1 MSLQKHQ
8 DVPTKSPPRAIK
20 RVLLVDDSQLQ
31 RRILSASLVRDG
43 YEVHE
48 AASGEEALQH
58 CLHQRP
64 DLIISDWVMPGMD
77 GLEFCQAFRA
87 LPSDGYGYFIL
98 LTSKS
103 EKAEVA
109 KGLESGAD
117 DFISKPVNAHELRA
131 RINAGDR
138 ILRMQKELTQK
149 NEVISQTLGEL
160 RRLYGLLDNDLLEA
174 KELQQSLVKETFQ
187 VFDSGSVSYMLQ
199 PSGHVGGDLVGHYR
213 ISPHQIGLYALD
225 VSGHG
230 VSSALMTARLAGYLS
245 SNSAD
250 QNIALV
256 SNENGETKYLA
267 PSQVAARL
275 NNILLS
281 ELETEHYFTML
292 LAVLDLKLGRV
303 SMTQAGH
310 PHPVI
315 LRKTGKVEFLGSGGF
330 PIGLIKDVEYQEL
343 EVDLNEGDRLLI
355 LSDGV
360 TECSGPDGHLLGESA
375 LSKLLYQLRN
385 QPVETMLADLHKRLI
400 AFSGS
405 EKMSDDVSG
414 ILFEFSP
421 CARHCKHVAAKC

>member
-1 MSLQKHQ
+1 M
-8 DVPTKSPPRAIK
+8 
-20 RVLLVDDSQLQ
+20 LLVDDSRLQ
-31 RRILSASLVRDG
+31 RRILTASLLRDG
-43 YEVHE
+43 YEVQE

-58 CLHQRP
+58 CLHHRP

-87 LPSDGYGYFIL
+87 LPSEGYGYFIL

-103 EKAEVA
+103 EKEEVA
-109 KGLESGAD
+109 RGLESGAD
-117 DFISKPVNAHELRA
+117 DFISKPVNANELRA

-149 NEVISQTLGEL
+149 NKVISQTLGEL

-174 KELQQSLVKETFQ
+174 KKLQQSLVKETFQ
-187 VFDSGSVSYMLQ
+187 VFDKGSVSYMLQ
-199 PSGHVGGDLVGHYR
+199 PSGHVGGDLIGHYK
-213 ISPHQIGLYALD
+213 ISSQKIGLYALD

-256 SNENGETKYLA
+256 SQENGETAHLA

-275 NNILLS
+275 NEILLS

-292 LAVLDLKLGRV
+292 LAVLDLETGRV
-303 SMTQAGH
+303 VMAQAGH

-315 LRKTGKVEFLGSGGF
+315 LRKTGEVEVLGTGGF
-330 PIGLIKDVEYQEL
+330 PIGLIKGVEYQDFEITL
-343 EVDLNEGDRLLI
+343 FEGDRLFI

-360 TECSGPDGHLLGESA
+360 TECAGPDGRLLGEKA
-375 LSKLLYQLRN
+375 LSKLLVQLRD
-385 QPVETMLADLHKRLI
+385 QPVETVLTDLHNKLT

-414 ILFEFSP
+414 IVFEYSP
-421 CARHCKHVAAKC
+421 EACHLKHPAAKC

>member
-1 MSLQKHQ
+1 M
-8 DVPTKSPPRAIK
+8 
-20 RVLLVDDSQLQ
+20 LLVDDSRLQ
-31 RRILSASLVRDG
+31 RRILTASLLRDG
-43 YEVHE
+43 YEVQE

-58 CLHQRP
+58 CLHHRP

-87 LPSDGYGYFIL
+87 LPSEGYGYFIL

-103 EKAEVA
+103 EKEEVA
-109 KGLESGAD
+109 RGLESGAD
-117 DFISKPVNAHELRA
+117 DFISKPVNANELRA

-149 NEVISQTLGEL
+149 NKVISQTLGEL

-174 KELQQSLVKETFQ
+174 KKLQQSLVKETFQ
-187 VFDSGSVSYMLQ
+187 IFDKGSVSYMLQ
-199 PSGHVGGDLVGHYR
+199 PSGHVGGDLIGHYR
-213 ISPHQIGLYALD
+213 ISSQKIGLYALD

-256 SNENGETKYLA
+256 SQENGETAHLA

-275 NNILLS
+275 NEILLS

-292 LAVLDLKLGRV
+292 LAVLDLETGRV
-303 SMTQAGH
+303 VMAQAGH

-315 LRKTGKVEFLGSGGF
+315 LRKTGEIEFLGAGGF
-330 PIGLIKDVEYQEL
+330 PIGLIKGVEYQDFEITL
-343 EVDLNEGDRLLI
+343 FEGDRLFI

-360 TECSGPDGHLLGESA
+360 TECAGPDGRLLGEKA
-375 LSKLLYQLRN
+375 LSELLVQLRD
-385 QPVETMLADLHKRLI
+385 QPVETLLTDLHNKLI

-414 ILFEFSP
+414 IVFEYSP
-421 CARHCKHVAAKC
+421 EACHLKHPAAKC

>member
-1 MSLQKHQ
+1 M
-8 DVPTKSPPRAIK
+8 
-20 RVLLVDDSQLQ
+20 LLVDDSRLQ
-31 RRILSASLVRDG
+31 RRILTASLVRDG
-43 YEVHE
+43 YDVVE
-48 AASGEEALQH
+48 AASGEDALQL
-58 CLHQRP
+58 CRQQAP

-77 GLEFCQAFRA
+77 GLEFCKAFRA
-87 LPSDGYGYFIL
+87 LPSEHYGYFIL

-109 KGLESGAD
+109 RGLESGAD

-149 NEVISQTLGEL
+149 NTVISQTLGEL

-174 KELQQSLVKETFQ
+174 KKLQQSLVRETYQEFEK
-187 VFDSGSVSYMLQ
+187 GSVSYMLR

-213 ISPHQIGLYALD
+213 ISRSKIGLYALD

-245 SNSAD
+245 SNSPD

-256 SNENGETKYLA
+256 SERNGETAHLA

-275 NNILLS
+275 NETLLS

-292 LAVLDLKLGRV
+292 LAIADLEHGHV

-310 PHPVI
+310 PHPVV
-315 LRKTGKVEFLGSGGF
+315 LRSTGEVEFLGSGGF
-330 PIGLIKDVEYQEL
+330 PIGLLRDVEYQDF
-343 EVDLNEGDRLLI
+343 EVNLNDGDRLFF

-360 TECSGPDGHLLGESA
+360 TECTGQDGSLLGERN
-375 LSKLLYQLRN
+375 LSKLLGKLVGV
-385 QPVETMLADLHKRLI
+385 PFEDALEDLHKRLI
-400 AFSGS
+400 EFSGS
-405 EKMSDDVSG
+405 KKMSDDISG
-414 ILFEFSP
+414 ILFEYKSGT
-421 CARHCKHVAAKC
+421 

>member
-1 MSLQKHQ
+1 
-8 DVPTKSPPRAIK
+8 
-20 RVLLVDDSQLQ
+20 VLLVDDSRLQ
-31 RRILSASLVRDG
+31 RRILSASLLRDG
-43 YEVHE
+43 YEVQE

-58 CLHQRP
+58 CLHHRP

-87 LPSDGYGYFIL
+87 LPSEGYGYFIL

-103 EKAEVA
+103 EKEEVA
-109 KGLESGAD
+109 RGLESGAD
-117 DFISKPVNAHELRA
+117 DFISKPVNANELRA

-138 ILRMQKELTQK
+138 ILRMQKELTQNNK
-149 NEVISQTLGEL
+149 VISQTLGEL

-174 KELQQSLVKETFQ
+174 KKLQQSLVKETFQ
-187 VFDSGSVSYMLQ
+187 VFDRGSVSYMLQ
-199 PSGHVGGDLVGHYR
+199 PSGHVGGDLIGHYR
-213 ISPHQIGLYALD
+213 ISSQKIGLYALD

-256 SNENGETKYLA
+256 SQENGDTAHLA
-267 PSQVAARL
+267 PSQVAERL
-275 NNILLS
+275 NEILLS

-292 LAVLDLKLGRV
+292 LAVLDLETGRV
-303 SMTQAGH
+303 VMAQAGH

-315 LRKTGKVEFLGSGGF
+315 LRKTGEIEFLGAGGF
-330 PIGLIKDVEYQEL
+330 PIGLIKGVEYQDFEL
-343 EVDLNEGDRLLI
+343 TLFEGDRLFV

-360 TECSGPDGHLLGESA
+360 TECAGPDGRLLGEKA
-375 LSKLLYQLRN
+375 LSELLVQLRD
-385 QPVETMLADLHKRLI
+385 QPVETLLTDLHNKLI

-414 ILFEFSP
+414 IVFEYSP
-421 CARHCKHVAAKC
+421 DSSHFKQPAAKC